1 MAVISFLSGLV
12 GLLAMNLVLGPIA
25 IVLAGIA
32 LFRGTTRPTRARL
45 GLALG
50 IADLAVL
57 AYLVSADHTWSW
69 SLG

>member
-25 IVLAGIA
+25 IGLAGLA
-32 LFRGTTRPTRARL
+32 LIRGTTRPGRAGL

-50 IADLAVL
+50 IADLVVL
-57 AYLVSADHTWSW
+57 ACLISADHTWSW